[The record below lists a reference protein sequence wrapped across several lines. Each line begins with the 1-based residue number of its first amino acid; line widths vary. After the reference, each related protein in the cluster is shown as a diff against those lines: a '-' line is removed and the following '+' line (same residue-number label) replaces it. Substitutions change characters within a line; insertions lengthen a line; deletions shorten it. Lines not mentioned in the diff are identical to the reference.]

1 MPICPPSSE
10 RGFTL
15 IELMVVLAI
24 MGLLIVIAAPVI
36 GRRPAGVVRRE
47 AQAKI
52 EAAIAAA
59 REQAVRS
66 GTAQRVEVAVI
77 APGATVVPE
86 IPSPAGSLM
95 FDADGS
101 SSGGEVLVDGK
112 RLLTVNWLTGDA
124 TDAS

>member
-24 MGLLIVIAAPVI
+24 MGLLVAIAAPVI

-52 EAAIAAA
+52 EAAISVA
-59 REQAVRS
+59 REQAIRS
-66 GTAQRVEVAVI
+66 GMVQRVDVAAIVS
-77 APGATVVPE
+77 GATTVPLL
-86 IPSPAGSLM
+86 PSVADSLS

-101 SSGGEVLVDGK
+101 CSGGDVLLDGK
-112 RLLTVNWLTGDA
+112 RLLTINWLTGDTA
-124 TDAS
+124 DAS